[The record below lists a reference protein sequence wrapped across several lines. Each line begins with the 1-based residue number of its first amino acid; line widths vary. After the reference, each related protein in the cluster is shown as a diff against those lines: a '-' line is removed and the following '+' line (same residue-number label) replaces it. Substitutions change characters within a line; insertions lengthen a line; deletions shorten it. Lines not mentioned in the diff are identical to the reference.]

1 MTFHST
7 PAIRNTDKSEQKC
20 HKTDMNPDRI
30 RKKQKQRGQY
40 LFSNSKFLA
49 GLGENMDQEKHLFY

>member
-1 MTFHST
+1 M
-7 PAIRNTDKSEQKC
+7 NKNGC
-20 HKTDMNPDRI
+20 HKTDMNSDRI
-30 RKKQKQRGQY
+30 PKKQRGQY